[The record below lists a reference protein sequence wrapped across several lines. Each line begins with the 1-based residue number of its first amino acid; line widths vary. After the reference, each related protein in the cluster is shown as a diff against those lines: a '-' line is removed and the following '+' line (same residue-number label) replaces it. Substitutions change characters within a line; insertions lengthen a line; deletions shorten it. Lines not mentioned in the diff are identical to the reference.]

1 MHFRRCSAVAKDIR
15 AAVGLVGSVACQCC
29 LYYDIVRRAWEESGI
44 SASSLCAPAC
54 LPRYQH
60 HQKYSR
66 AGQGAPR
73 FGLAQL
79 WTARRSSYGH
89 AVDLRQ
95 QNIITIMYCISHA
108 LAHSLHSSFSY
119 ENGLTD

>member
-54 LPRYQH
+54 LPRYQTSPKVL
-60 HQKYSR
+60 QGWAGRAQIR
-66 AGQGAPR
+66 AG
-73 FGLAQL
+73 
-79 WTARRSSYGH
+79 T
-89 AVDLRQ
+89 AVDSPEKFIWTR
-95 QNIITIMYCISHA
+95 
-108 LAHSLHSSFSY
+108 
-119 ENGLTD
+119 G